1 MIKLAPIETSRESL
15 ADLVFE
21 SVRDAIVGHRFAPG
35 DRVTE
40 AGIAEELQVS
50 KTPVREAFFRLQY
63 AGLLESDGRRGGR
76 VATATPEGIRNAYEV
91 RIALEVEAVR
101 LVAERGENVDIETI
115 LHLAQDSHE
124 AARISDVKRF
134 RAKDREFHFAVARA
148 SGNPRLEASIRDAFD
163 LTWTLRKR
171 DVPGADDSVSCA
183 AQHVAI
189 AEATQAR
196 LEDTAEREMRAH
208 VTKVRDLVLEAFA
221 AHSA

>member
-1 MIKLAPIETSRESL
+1 MNKLSPIETSRESL

-35 DRVTE
+35 DRITE

-101 LVAERGENVDIETI
+101 LVAERGDDADVEEI
-115 LHLAQDSHE
+115 LQLAQASHD
-124 AARISDVKRF
+124 AARASDVKRF
-134 RAKDREFHFAVARA
+134 RSKDREFHFAIARA

-171 DVPGADDSVSCA
+171 DVPAADDSVSCA

-189 AEATQAR
+189 AKATQLR
-196 LEDTAEREMRAH
+196 MINVAEAEMRAH
-208 VTKVRDLVLEAFA
+208 VAKVQDLVLEAFETQT
-221 AHSA
+221 